1 MAKAAQPD
9 KPRIFISYSRQD
21 AAMMRRLEQGL
32 RAANAQVWVDHAG
45 IRSGDNLPKRI
56 SDALEWCNVLLLLW
70 SASAKA
76 SKWVEDE
83 WTNAHSLGRRII
95 PCLLDDTPRPGI
107 LASKVY
113 VDFRRFEEGLNEL
126 LHSLGFPHPLAA
138 SPAATPPPVEKRID
152 HGLLPEAIAFAKP
165 RPPSSLPILRLR
177 SQPRADFSGDDVQ
190 KMLTERDFFDA
201 YKNKSG
207 KGLPHEYEA
216 IERHGEKLVIDHAT
230 GLTWQQSGSKDSM
243 TYADAENYIRELNKK
258 GVAGYNDWRL
268 PTLEEAMSLM
278 EPSEKHGDLYIDP
291 VFDKTQRWIWTA
303 DKLRAGV
310 AWVVSFG
317 SGYCRSALVVYS
329 FCVRAV
335 R

>member
-1 MAKAAQPD
+1 
-9 KPRIFISYSRQD
+9 
-21 AAMMRRLEQGL
+21 
-32 RAANAQVWVDHAG
+32 
-45 IRSGDNLPKRI
+45 
-56 SDALEWCNVLLLLW
+56 
-70 SASAKA
+70 
-76 SKWVEDE
+76 
-83 WTNAHSLGRRII
+83 
-95 PCLLDDTPRPGI
+95 
-107 LASKVY
+107 
-113 VDFRRFEEGLNEL
+113 
-126 LHSLGFPHPLAA
+126 
-138 SPAATPPPVEKRID
+138 
-152 HGLLPEAIAFAKP
+152 
-165 RPPSSLPILRLR
+165 
-177 SQPRADFSGDDVQ
+177 
-190 KMLTERDFFDA
+190 
-201 YKNKSG
+201 
-207 KGLPHEYEA
+207 
-216 IERHGEKLVIDHAT
+216 
-230 GLTWQQSGSKDSM
+230 M